1 MQLILNYR
9 HQFPQEAVIP
19 YTFAAIYH
27 TVKTYIL
34 NKQSTNTLALQKRNI
49 DPMFNLKWLT
59 NVFHK
64 KYIEITLNHYVRDFI
79 RTNWK

>member
-1 MQLILNYR
+1 MIHYSLSIYHLYATVLNYR
-9 HQFPQEAVIP
+9 HQFPQKAVIP

-49 DPMFNLKWLT
+49 DPMFNLK
-59 NVFHK
+59 
-64 KYIEITLNHYVRDFI
+64 
-79 RTNWK
+79 